1 MAWTERYV
9 DASASGGGT
18 GTSPAD
24 PWTLA
29 EAHSNS
35 TAGMRVNIKAGTY
48 TVASVLSRSFSGV
61 TSNPVWWRGYK
72 TTTGDLDDIFDEEKT
87 ESTDIPLVNVTS
99 GYLLEGGGF
108 FFLSSIAFKSS
119 STGRPAVYL
128 NGAYTKAWNCRFI
141 YNLTTGGSAGS
152 IKNTTQG
159 VFANCFFENKD
170 TSNSYEVVF
179 DQGLEN
185 TYINCFFTG
194 SGCKVVSQSAYG
206 GFHGCVFD
214 NLYEGI
220 TNSTRAISVNQCTF
234 RDISQNAINTATGA
248 SLVCTNNYFSNVSG
262 AAIASSSLNSNV
274 FALGNVFQNVNTQM
288 LNIYESTQFS
298 SATDASDLFV
308 DSSIND
314 FTLKSSSNGYGSTQ
328 RCFGNGANS
337 FRDIGAIQ
345 HQDPSGGGGATTISL
360 HPLDA

>member
-1 MAWTERYV
+1 MAWTDRYV
-9 DASASGGGT
+9 DASAAGGGT

-48 TVASVLSRSFSGV
+48 TVASVLSRSFSGT
-61 TSNPVWWRGYK
+61 TSNSVWWRGYK

-87 ESTDIPLVNVTS
+87 ESTDIPLVNITS
-99 GYLLEGGGF
+99 GYLLESGGSF
-108 FFLSSIAFKSS
+108 LLSSIAFKSS
-119 STGRPAVYL
+119 SSARPAFYL
-128 NGAYTKAWNCRFI
+128 NGASTKAWNCRFI

-152 IKNTTQG
+152 VKNQLYG

-179 DQGLEN
+179 DQGVEN

-194 SGCKVVSQSAYG
+194 SGCKVVSQNSYG

-220 TNSTRAISVNQCTF
+220 TNSSRGISVNQCTF
-234 RDISQNAINTATGA
+234 RDISQNAINTAPGA

-262 AAIASSSLNSNV
+262 AAIASSSLSSNV
-274 FALGNVFQNVNTQM
+274 FVSGNVFQNVSTQM
-288 LNIYESTQFS
+288 LNIYESTQVS
-298 SATDASDLFV
+298 SATDGSDLFV
-308 DSSIND
+308 DSSSND
-314 FTLKSSSNGYGSTQ
+314 FTLQASSNGYGSQQ
-328 RCFGNGANS
+328 RCFGYGASS
-337 FRDIGAIQ
+337 FRDRGAIQ
-345 HQDPSGGGGATTISL
+345 HQDPSGGGGATV
-360 HPLDA
+360 HPLYAN